1 MARRRIFCFV
11 YRRSRTSPEHNTA
24 KTIAW
29 HRPEP
34 RELYT
39 PDAVRRLDQ
48 LMSQARG
55 MLPVVGEAEG
65 RRLQVQLDLWDKAKD
80 VIATGELID

>member
-1 MARRRIFCFV
+1 MCIRDSADIA
-11 YRRSRTSPEHNTA
+11 EHNTA

-29 HRPEP
+29 HPPEP

-39 PDAVRRLDQ
+39 PDAVRRLDR
-48 LMSQARG
+48 LMSQVRS